1 MYNPTPAEV
10 PAEYYLLFYVTMY
23 YFIGSFS
30 LILRCFFQLFV
41 NRERVTKAD
50 FVLSIFWPV
59 MVWLVPTSFIL
70 DLRTLADLRNNEID
84 QA

>member
-1 MYNPTPAEV
+1 MYNPTPVAV
-10 PAEYYLLFYVTMY
+10 PTEYYLLFYASMY

-30 LILRCFFQLFV
+30 LILRCFFQLFA

-59 MVWLVPTSFIL
+59 MVWLIPISFIL
-70 DLRTLADLRNNEID
+70 DLRTLADIRDNEID
-84 QA
+84 HA

>member
-1 MYNPTPAEV
+1 MYNPMPTAV
-10 PAEYYLLFYVTMY
+10 PTEYYLVLYTSMY

-50 FVLSIFWPV
+50 LVLSIFWPV
-59 MVWLVPTSFIL
+59 MVWLIPISFIL
-70 DLRTLADLRNNEID
+70 DLRTLADIRSNEID
-84 QA
+84 HA

>member
-1 MYNPTPAEV
+1 MYNPTPVAV
-10 PAEYYLLFYVTMY
+10 PTEYYLLFYASMY

-30 LILRCFFQLFV
+30 LILRCFFQLFA

-59 MVWLVPTSFIL
+59 MVWLIPISFIL
-70 DLRTLADLRNNEID
+70 DLRTLADIRSNEID
-84 QA
+84 HA